1 MSEIHSDIWTNTW
14 YTLKYTTKNID
25 SLLQPDLFQNH
36 FVVEMVFVSCTP
48 KPLDVLNGF
57 GIIFTQNSQK
67 PFPQF
72 EIKLSI

>member
-1 MSEIHSDIWTNTW
+1 
-14 YTLKYTTKNID
+14 
-25 SLLQPDLFQNH
+25 
-36 FVVEMVFVSCTP
+36 VSCTP